1 MVGVD
6 ASSDGVRI
14 ANERWPGLDVFQRS
28 LYDDL
33 AAAYGRFDAATC
45 IEVIEHL
52 FDPPAFLARV
62 RELLAP
68 NGTLILST
76 PYHGYL
82 KNLAIALAGKT
93 DHHFTANWVGGHI
106 KFWSVATLSQ
116 ALDEAGFDVVAVRR
130 VGRIPPLAKS
140 MVVRA
145 QVR

>member
-52 FDPPAFLARV
+52 FDPPAFLARQALGW
-62 RELLAP
+62 RPLLD
-68 NGTLILST
+68 L
-76 PYHGYL
+76 
-82 KNLAIALAGKT
+82 
-93 DHHFTANWVGGHI
+93 D
-106 KFWSVATLSQ
+106 ATL
-116 ALDEAGFDVVAVRR
+116 ALTADWYRAAVAGQEAGALL
-130 VGRIPPLAKS
+130 GLTLAQIGAYEALS
-140 MVVRA
+140 A
-145 QVR
+145 GA